1 MPFLVGIYDI
11 KSASWPSLVFANYP
25 ILTIPTPRSRTG
37 AITADLWAVSGA
49 ETYTIIGIRHREGQ
63 EMQPAYRLSA
73 FLFKV
78 ITGQSFFGMGI
89 WFSTDNA

>member
-11 KSASWPSLVFANYP
+11 KSASWPSPVFANYP

-37 AITADLWAVSGA
+37 ATTADLWAVSGV
-49 ETYTIIGIRHREGQ
+49 ETYTIGIRHNTTKEEQ
-63 EMQPAYRLSA
+63 EMQPAYCLSA

-78 ITGQSFFGMGI
+78 SPA
-89 WFSTDNA
+89 S